1 MKLGASLSHRQT
13 QKLVMTQ
20 DLRQSIEL
28 LSLSTLELSD
38 KIQNELLE
46 NPLLDEL
53 GVDEKTKMPEL
64 FSIDEVKRLE
74 KLNHEKSTDVN
85 WQDSYSLEGPRTYD
99 SEASDR
105 NQKYIES
112 STRGETLEEHLL
124 NQLRLIKLT
133 KLEFE
138 IGEVL
143 ISMIDDKGFI
153 TDDLTLVA
161 KEMGYP
167 EPKLRRVL
175 QVINE
180 LDPIGIGA
188 KDMQETLLIQ
198 GRILFPENTLLHQL
212 IGEFL
217 SDLEKVDYKKIA
229 KNLKITEEEILSLAR
244 LIKKLEPYPA
254 TTYQGRKIDYVVADV
269 VVKEVGNEFN
279 IFINDEWLPKLTI
292 QEEYKE
298 LLGQKL
304 PPKEKEYFQT
314 KYSSAQ
320 WLIRSIQQ
328 RRQTLQRVVSCIID
342 FQVDFFRGGIGF
354 IKPLTL
360 KEVAE
365 KLGLHE
371 STISRITTNKY
382 IQTTWGIFELKWFF
396 SSGVKSAE
404 GGKESSKKIHEIIRN
419 LVKEEDEQNPLSDQD
434 IVELM
439 EKKGIEIA
447 RRTVAKYR
455 KVLRILPSNERK
467 RISSL
472 KG

>member
-1 MKLGASLSHRQT
+1 MKLGNSLSQRQT
-13 QKLVMTQ
+13 QKLVMTH

-46 NPLLDEL
+46 NPMLDEVGL
-53 GVDEKTKMPEL
+53 DEKQKMPEL
-64 FSIDEVKRLE
+64 FSFEEVKRIE
-74 KLNHEKSTDVN
+74 KLNHEKSTDIN
-85 WQDSYSLEGPRTYD
+85 WQESYSLEGPKGYNQ
-99 SEASDR
+99 EASDR

-112 STRGETLEEHLL
+112 TTRGISLEDHLL
-124 NQLRLIKLT
+124 SQLRLIRIT
-133 KLEFE
+133 KQEYR

-143 ISMIDDKGFI
+143 ISMIDEQGFI
-153 TDDLTLVA
+153 KQDLGELA
-161 KEMGYP
+161 LEMKYS
-167 EPKLRRVL
+167 EVKIKKVL
-175 QVINE
+175 KIIQE

-188 KDMQETLLIQ
+188 KDVQETLYIQSLILYPHNI
-198 GRILFPENTLLHQL
+198 ILHKL
-212 IGEFL
+212 IKDYL

-229 KNLKITEEEILSLAR
+229 KNLGVFEEDISQLAR

-254 TTYQGRKIDYVVADV
+254 TLYQGKKVDYVVPDV
-269 VVKEVGNEFN
+269 VVKQIGNEFN
-279 IFINDEWLPKLTI
+279 IFINDEWLPKLSI
-292 QEEYKE
+292 QDEYKE
-298 LLGQKL
+298 LLGTKL
-304 PPKEKEYFQT
+304 PAAEKEYFQT
-314 KYSSAQ
+314 KFSSAQ

-328 RRQTLQRVVSCIID
+328 RRQTLQRVVSSIID
-342 FQVDFFRGGIGF
+342 FQVDFFRGGITN
-354 IKPLTL
+354 IRPLTL
-360 KEVAE
+360 KEIAE
-365 KLGLHE
+365 KLNLHE

-396 SSGVKSAE
+396 SSGVKSTE

-419 LVKEEDEQNPLSDQD
+419 LVKDEDDQNPLSDQD
-434 IVELM
+434 IVDLM

-455 KVLRILPSNERK
+455 KVLRILPSNQRK

>member
-1 MKLGASLSHRQT
+1 MKLGATLGLRQS

-28 LSLSTLELSD
+28 LSLSTIELND

-46 NPLLDEL
+46 NPMLEEVGLDE
-53 GVDEKTKMPEL
+53 KSKMPEL
-64 FSIDEVKRLE
+64 FSFEEVKRIE

-85 WQDSYSLEGPRTYD
+85 WQDSYSIDGPKSYNQ
-99 SEASDR
+99 EASDR

-112 STRGETLEEHLL
+112 SSKTDSLEEHLL
-124 NQLRLIKLT
+124 GQLRMMHLT
-133 KLEFE
+133 KTEFE
-138 IGEVL
+138 IGELLV
-143 ISMIDDKGFI
+143 SMIDDKGFI
-153 TDDLTLVA
+153 SVDMTELS

-167 EPKLRRVL
+167 TVKLQKVKKIL
-175 QVINE
+175 QE

-188 KDMQETLLIQ
+188 HDIQETLLIQ
-198 GRILFPENTLLHQL
+198 SKILFPENRILHQL
-212 IGEFL
+212 IGEFF
-217 SDLEKVDYKKIA
+217 SDFEKVDYKKIS
-229 KNLKITEEEILSLAR
+229 KNLKITEEEILGLAR

-254 TTYQGRKIDYVVADV
+254 TLYLGKKIDYVVPDV
-269 VVKEVGNEFN
+269 VVKEIGNEFN
-279 IFINDEWLPKLTI
+279 IFINDEWLPKLSI
-292 QEEYKE
+292 QDEYKD
-298 LLGQKL
+298 LLQTKL
-304 PPKEKEYFQT
+304 SAVDKEYFQT

-328 RRQTLQRVVSCIID
+328 RRQTLQKVVSSIID
-342 FQVDFFRGGIGF
+342 FQIDFFREGIGS

-360 KEVAE
+360 KEIAE
-365 KLGLHE
+365 RLNLHE

-396 SSGVKSAE
+396 SSGVKSVE
-404 GGKESSKKIHEIIRN
+404 GGKESSKKIHEMIRN
-419 LVKEEDEQNPLSDQD
+419 LVKEEDENNPLSDQD
-434 IVELM
+434 IVERM
-439 EKKGIEIA
+439 GEKGIEIA

-455 KVLRILPSNERK
+455 KVLRILPSNQRK

>member
-1 MKLGASLSHRQT
+1 MKLGNTLSQRQT
-13 QKLVMTQ
+13 QKLVMTH

-46 NPLLDEL
+46 NPMLDEVGL
-53 GVDEKTKMPEL
+53 DEKQKMPEL
-64 FSIDEVKRLE
+64 FSFEEVKRIE

-85 WQDSYSLEGPRTYD
+85 WQESYSLEGPKSYNQ
-99 SEASDR
+99 EASDR

-112 STRGETLEEHLL
+112 TTRGISLEEHLL
-124 NQLRLIKLT
+124 SQLRLIRISAK
-133 KLEFE
+133 EYE

-143 ISMIDDKGFI
+143 VSMIDDQGFI
-153 TDDLTLVA
+153 KQDLNELSIEMKCA
-161 KEMGYP
+161 KA
-167 EPKLRRVL
+167 KILKVL
-175 QVINE
+175 KIIQE

-188 KDMQETLLIQ
+188 KDIQETLLVQ
-198 GRILFPENTLLHQL
+198 AHILYPENVVLHKL
-212 IGEFL
+212 IREFL
-217 SDLEKVDYKKIA
+217 SDLEKVEYKKIA
-229 KNLKITEEEILSLAR
+229 RNLGVAEEDVSQLAR

-254 TTYQGRKIDYVVADV
+254 TLHQGKKVDYVVPDV
-269 VVKEVGNEFN
+269 VVKQIGSEFN
-279 IFINDEWLPKLTI
+279 IFINDEWLPKLSI

-298 LLGQKL
+298 LLHTKL
-304 PPKEKEYFQT
+304 PASEKEYFQT
-314 KYSSAQ
+314 KFSSAQ

-328 RRQTLQRVVSCIID
+328 RRQTLQRVVSSIID
-342 FQVDFFRGGIGF
+342 FQVDFFRGGITN
-354 IKPLTL
+354 IRPLTL
-360 KEVAE
+360 KEIAE
-365 KLGLHE
+365 KLNLHE

-396 SSGVKSAE
+396 SSGVKSTE

-419 LVKEEDEQNPLSDQD
+419 LVKEEDELNPLSDQD
-434 IVELM
+434 IVDLM

-455 KVLRILPSNERK
+455 KVLRILPSNQRK

>member
-1 MKLGASLSHRQT
+1 MKIGPAITHRQT
-13 QKLVMTQ
+13 QKLVMTH

-38 KIQNELLE
+38 KIQSELME
-46 NPLLDEL
+46 NPLLDEV
-53 GVDEKTKMPEL
+53 GSDEKAKMPEL
-64 FSIDEVKRLE
+64 FSFEEVKRIE

-85 WQDSYSLEGPRTYD
+85 WQETYSIEGPKSYNQ
-99 SEASDR
+99 EASDR

-112 STRGETLEEHLL
+112 SSRGESLEEHLL
-124 NQLRLIKLT
+124 NQLRLIRLT

-138 IGEVL
+138 MGEVL

-153 TDDLTLVA
+153 TQNLNELAV
-161 KEMGYP
+161 EMNYP
-167 EPKLRRVL
+167 ELKLRKVL
-175 QVINE
+175 KLIQE

-188 KDMQETLLIQ
+188 KDIQETLLVQ
-198 GRILFPENTLLHQL
+198 AKILFPDNHLLHQL

-217 SDLEKVDYKKIA
+217 TDLEKIDYKKIA
-229 KNLKITEEEILSLAR
+229 RNLKVSEDEVSHLAR
-244 LIKKLEPYPA
+244 FIKKLEPYPA
-254 TTYQGRKIDYVVADV
+254 TLFQGKKTDYVVPDV
-269 VVKEVGNEFN
+269 VVKEIGNEFN
-279 IFINDEWLPKLTI
+279 IFINDEWLPKLSI
-292 QEEYKE
+292 QDEYKE
-298 LLGQKL
+298 LLNTKL
-304 PPKEKEYFQT
+304 PAAEKEYFQT
-314 KYSSAQ
+314 KFSSAQ

-328 RRQTLQRVVSCIID
+328 RRQTLQKVVSCIID
-342 FQVDFFRGGIGF
+342 FQVDFFRGGITN

-419 LVKEEDEQNPLSDQD
+419 LVKNEDEANPLSDQD
-434 IVELM
+434 IVDLM

-455 KVLRILPSNERK
+455 KVLRILPSNQRK

>member
-1 MKLGASLSHRQT
+1 MKIGATITHRQT
-13 QKLVMTQ
+13 QRLVMTQ

-28 LSLSTLELSD
+28 LSMSTLELSD

-46 NPLLDEL
+46 NPLLEEVGL
-53 GVDEKTKMPEL
+53 DEKTKMPEL
-64 FSIDEVKRLE
+64 FSFEEVKRLE
-74 KLNHEKSTDVN
+74 KLSHEKSTDVN
-85 WQDSYSLEGPRTYD
+85 WQETYSIEGPKSYD
-99 SEASDR
+99 QEASDR

-112 STRGETLEEHLL
+112 SSRGETLEEHLL
-124 NQLRLIKLT
+124 NQLRLVRLT
-133 KLEFE
+133 KKEFE
-138 IGEVL
+138 IGEFL

-153 TDDLTLVA
+153 TEDLSLVSA
-161 KEMGYP
+161 EMGYS
-167 EPKLRRVL
+167 ESKLKSVL
-175 QVINE
+175 KFIHE

-188 KDMQETLLIQ
+188 KDVRESLLIQ
-198 GRILFPENTLLHQL
+198 AKILFPENSLLHQL
-212 IGEFL
+212 IGEYL

-229 KNLKITEEEILSLAR
+229 KNLKITEDEIMVLAR
-244 LIKKLEPYPA
+244 FIKKLEPYPA
-254 TTYQGRKIDYVVADV
+254 TLYQGRRVDYVVPDV
-269 VVKEVGNEFN
+269 VIKQISSEFN
-279 IFINDEWLPKLTI
+279 IFINDEWLPKLSI

-298 LLGQKL
+298 LLGTKL
-304 PPKEKEYFQT
+304 PPPEKEYFQT

-328 RRQTLQRVVSCIID
+328 RRQTLQKVVSCIID
-342 FQVDFFRGGIGF
+342 FQVDFFRGGIEF
-354 IKPLTL
+354 VKPLTL

-365 KLGLHE
+365 KLNLHE

-382 IQTTWGIFELKWFF
+382 VQTTWGIFELKWFF
-396 SSGVKSAE
+396 SSGVRSTE

-419 LVKEEDEQNPLSDQD
+419 LVKDEDENNPLSDQD
-434 IVELM
+434 IVDLM

-455 KVLRILPSNERK
+455 KVLRILPSNQRK

>member
-1 MKLGASLSHRQT
+1 MKLGNSLTQRQS
-13 QKLVMTQ
+13 QKLVMTH

-46 NPLLDEL
+46 NPMLDEVGL
-53 GVDEKTKMPEL
+53 DEKQKMPEL
-64 FSIDEVKRLE
+64 FSFEEVKRIE

-85 WQDSYSLEGPRTYD
+85 WQESYSLEGPKSYNQ
-99 SEASDR
+99 EASDR

-112 STRGETLEEHLL
+112 TSRGISLEEHLL
-124 NQLRLIKLT
+124 SQLRLIKLT
-133 KLEFE
+133 KQEFQ

-143 ISMIDDKGFI
+143 VSMIDEQGFI
-153 TDDLTLVA
+153 KQDLNELSVVM
-161 KEMGYP
+161 KFP
-167 EPKLRRVL
+167 EPKILKVL
-175 QVINE
+175 KLIQE

-188 KDMQETLLIQ
+188 RGIQETLLVQ
-198 GRILFPENTLLHQL
+198 ARILFPENKVLHML
-212 IGEFL
+212 INEFL
-217 SDLEKVDYKKIA
+217 NDLERIDYKKIA
-229 KNLKITEEEILSLAR
+229 RTLSITEDEVSQLAR

-254 TTYQGRKIDYVVADV
+254 TLYQGKKVDYVVPDV
-269 VVKEVGNEFN
+269 VVKQIGNEFN
-279 IFINDEWLPKLTI
+279 IFINDEWLPKLSI
-292 QEEYKE
+292 QDEYKE
-298 LLGQKL
+298 LLSTKL
-304 PPKEKEYFQT
+304 PPAEKEYFQT

-328 RRQTLQRVVSCIID
+328 RRQTLQRVVSSIID
-342 FQVDFFRGGIGF
+342 FQVDFFRGGITN
-354 IKPLTL
+354 IRPLTL
-360 KEVAE
+360 KEIAE
-365 KLGLHE
+365 KLNLHE

-396 SSGVKSAE
+396 SSGVKSTE

-419 LVKEEDEQNPLSDQD
+419 LVKDEDDENPLSDQD
-434 IVELM
+434 IVDLM

-455 KVLRILPSNERK
+455 KVLRILPSNQRK
-467 RISSL
+467 RIGSL

>member
-1 MKLGASLSHRQT
+1 MKLGNTLSQRQT
-13 QKLVMTQ
+13 QRLVMTH

-46 NPLLDEL
+46 NPMLDEVGL
-53 GVDEKTKMPEL
+53 DEKQKMPEL
-64 FSIDEVKRLE
+64 FSFEEVKRIE

-85 WQDSYSLEGPRTYD
+85 WQESYSLEGPKSYNQ
-99 SEASDR
+99 EASDR

-112 STRGETLEEHLL
+112 TSRGISLEEHLL
-124 NQLRLIKLT
+124 SQLRLIRISAK
-133 KLEFE
+133 EYE

-143 ISMIDDKGFI
+143 VSMIDDQGFI
-153 TDDLTLVA
+153 KQDLDELA
-161 KEMGYP
+161 LEM
-167 EPKLRRVL
+167 KCTKSKILKVL
-175 QVINE
+175 KIIQE

-188 KDMQETLLIQ
+188 RDIQETLLVQ
-198 GRILFPENTLLHQL
+198 ARILYPENVVLHKL
-212 IGEFL
+212 ISEFL
-217 SDLEKVDYKKIA
+217 SDLEKVEYKKIA
-229 KNLKITEEEILSLAR
+229 RNLGVAEEDVSQLAR

-254 TTYQGRKIDYVVADV
+254 TLHQGKKVDYVVPDV
-269 VVKEVGNEFN
+269 VVKQIGSEFN
-279 IFINDEWLPKLTI
+279 IFINDEWLPKLSI

-298 LLGQKL
+298 LLNTKL
-304 PPKEKEYFQT
+304 PATEKEYFQT

-328 RRQTLQRVVSCIID
+328 RRQTLQRVVSSIID
-342 FQVDFFRGGIGF
+342 FQVDFFRGGITN
-354 IKPLTL
+354 IRPLTL
-360 KEVAE
+360 KEIAE
-365 KLGLHE
+365 KLNLHE

-396 SSGVKSAE
+396 SSGVKSTE
-404 GGKESSKKIHEIIRN
+404 GGKESSKKIHEIIRS
-419 LVKEEDEQNPLSDQD
+419 LVKEEDELNPLSDQD
-434 IVELM
+434 IVDLM

-455 KVLRILPSNERK
+455 KVLRILPSNQRK